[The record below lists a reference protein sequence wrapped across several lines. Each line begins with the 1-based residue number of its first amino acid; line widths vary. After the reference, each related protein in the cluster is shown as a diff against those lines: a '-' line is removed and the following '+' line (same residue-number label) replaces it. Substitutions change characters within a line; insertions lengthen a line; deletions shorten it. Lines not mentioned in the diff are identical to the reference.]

1 MIGEKIKVEMIKHNM
16 KNVDLARLIGVKAS
30 TITHYINGDVNPK
43 PVKLLVYWGYQ
54 QIIYME

>member
-30 TITHYINGDVNPK
+30 TITHYIYGDVNPK
-43 PVKLLVYWGYQ
+43 PDNLCK
-54 QIIYME
+54 IA